1 MYPTYDANKI
11 SSIGTPYALADSY
24 KGYGECARK
33 LQNRTSWSPSTSPD
47 VISVDYIYPQNVYES
62 PYVPSPDV
70 RNYPLVLER
79 YDGEIPIGVAIEHA
93 VPHMTADNTSC
104 GMYACAPGV
113 IPRYETIP
121 VSEGFIRDD
130 NVCMNSSGCVRNDM
144 IEKAL
149 IIMASIMAV
158 TVIAMWFRKD
168 E

>member
-33 LQNRTSWSPSTSPD
+33 LKNRTNWSPSTSPE
-47 VISVDYIYPQNVYES
+47 VVTVDHVYPQNVYEV
-62 PYVPSPDV
+62 PYTPHPDI
-70 RNYPLVLER
+70 RNYPLVLEN
-79 YDGEIPIGVAIEHA
+79 YEVPIGVAIEHA
-93 VPHMTADNTSC
+93 VPPMAGQVSC

-113 IPRYETIP
+113 IPRFETIP
-121 VSEGFIRDD
+121 VSEGFERDD
-130 NVCMNSSGCVRNDM
+130 RVCMYSSGCVKNDM

-149 IIMASIMAV
+149 IVMASIMIV